1 MNPSV
6 NSLDYLKA
14 FLGGVGISL
23 TPCIYPLIP
32 ITVGYIGASSS
43 GSKFKG
49 FLLSL
54 VYVTGIAIT
63 YSILGLFA
71 SLSGTIFGRLSSHPL
86 TYLLVGIVII
96 LFGLSMSDLFV
107 VNLPNIIKL
116 PGLKKKGYFSAFLLG
131 LSSGL
136 IISPCLTPAL
146 GAILLYLATKKNLL
160 YGATLLFT
168 FAYGMGLIL
177 ILVGSFSALLVNLP
191 RSGKWMLYIKKAF
204 SFILIGMGMY
214 FIFAGLR
221 RI

>member
-14 FLGGVGISL
+14 FLGGVGMSL

-32 ITVGYIGASSS
+32 ITTSYIGASSS
-43 GSKFKG
+43 GAKFKG

-54 VYVTGIAIT
+54 IYVTGIAIT

-71 SLSGTIFGRLSSHPL
+71 SLTGTIFGRLSSHPL

-96 LFGLSMSDLFV
+96 LFGFSMLDLFI
-107 VNLPNIIKL
+107 VNLCNIIK
-116 PGLKKKGYFSAFLLG
+116 PPTLKKKGYFSAFLLG

-136 IISPCLTPAL
+136 IISPCLTPVL
-146 GAILLYLATKKNLL
+146 GSILLYLTTKKNLL
-160 YGATLLFT
+160 YGATLLFS

-177 ILVGSFSALLVNLP
+177 ILIGSFSALLVNLP
-191 RSGKWMLYIKKAF
+191 RSGKWTLYIKRAF
-204 SFILIGMGMY
+204 SFILIGMGIY
-214 FIFAGLR
+214 FIYTGLR

>member
-32 ITVGYIGASSS
+32 ITAGYIGANAA
-43 GSKFKG
+43 GSKLKG

-71 SLSGTIFGRLSSHPL
+71 SLSGTIFGRISSHPI
-86 TYLLVGIVII
+86 TYLSVGVLIVF
-96 LFGLSMSDLFV
+96 FGLSMSDLFV
-107 VNLPNIIKL
+107 LHLPVIKPL
-116 PGLKKKGYFSAFLLG
+116 TLKKKGYFSAFLLG

-136 IISPCLTPAL
+136 VISPCLTPVL
-146 GAILLYLATKKNLL
+146 GSILLYLTAKKNLA
-160 YGATLLFT
+160 YGATLLFS

-177 ILVGSFSALLVNLP
+177 IIVGTFSALLVNLP
-191 RSGKWMLYIKKAF
+191 RSGKWMLYIKRIF
-204 SFILIGMGMY
+204 SFILIGMGIY
-214 FIFAGLR
+214 FIYAGIR
-221 RI
+221 KF